1 MQTNAKKLL
10 TEWGDEVSVSLVEG
24 FRHLFESSSQVLLD
38 FADSA
43 ENNRLQRLF
52 FDAQREFYLKEE
64 VIVNEFER
72 ALRDRL
78 LSTSESQGLP
88 PGPGSETL
96 SLVEKDD
103 FERSLALETIAK
115 RVATRNKGQL
125 HALSQRLSALS
136 GGSRMTPEQ
145 VPAHPMQ
152 IVRLFDPASR
162 KLDVEK
168 EVRLVFYTLFDRYV
182 MSRLGDLYDAMNER
196 LAALGILPNIRYSY
210 ERRPASSAA
219 AGPDGDER
227 SAEADPDLGPTA
239 QQGRP
244 APPTSAQTLA
254 AISSLLME
262 KRRHQRQASEPSFAT
277 SAPILASAA
286 DVREAITDMR
296 VLEEAPH
303 PLPIT
308 TSPLTSKVEID
319 AQLLLKIKKALEKQR
334 YIIKNLVGRD
344 RLETK
349 DEDVI
354 DIVGMLFE
362 AMLNEK
368 LLPNAVKT
376 LLSHLHTRYLKIA
389 VQSPDFLENNAHP
402 ARQLFE
408 RMIDSGIRW
417 VREDSLRAGIYPTL
431 QAIVMQILQTEASD
445 DAFFS
450 GLSAELKSAEQKLEK
465 QYSAT
470 EGRTLESERGR
481 ARLEQ
486 AKTIVAK
493 TIETLIDDNAMAETV
508 SSFLST
514 TFADYLTLLLLRNDL
529 NTGSDAWREA
539 QVVGEALVAAA
550 VHAREGTRPTEDMR
564 HHLKQRLLTTVGTL
578 IPHHEDNINR
588 VINDLDAPAVKPK
601 PAAKPRIASTSDGE
615 TVKQEDQ
622 PTSAEEQ
629 ALADKLMRQ
638 TGNWF
643 VLKISDKEQQ
653 SVKLLWVNPH
663 TRNMLFVDQQGA
675 KVALM
680 PATTLARK
688 IRAGEIRPQQTES
701 SSFIARSLRRIRR
714 ALEDSISS

>member
-10 TEWGDEVSVSLVEG
+10 TEWSDEVTFSLVEG
-24 FRHLFESSSQVLLD
+24 FRQLFESSSQVLLD

-64 VIVNEFER
+64 VIVTDFER
-72 ALRDRL
+72 ALREKL
-78 LSTSESQGLP
+78 LSTADGQGTH

-125 HALSQRLSALS
+125 HALSQRLSALLD
-136 GGSRMTPEQ
+136 GRRMMPEQ

-168 EVRLVFYTLFDRYV
+168 EVRLVFYTLFDRFV

-196 LAALGILPNIRYSY
+196 LLALGILPNIKYSY
-210 ERRPASSAA
+210 ERGQAGATQTADGADAA
-219 AGPDGDER
+219 APD
-227 SAEADPDLGPTA
+227 AADPDITQTA
-239 QQGRP
+239 RSRP
-244 APPTSAQTLA
+244 ATPTSAQTLSE
-254 AISSLLME
+254 ISSLLME
-262 KRRHQRQASEPSFAT
+262 KRRQQRQSGEPVFTT
-277 SAPILASAA
+277 SSPILASVA
-286 DVREAITDMR
+286 DVREAIVDTR

-303 PLPIT
+303 PLPIST
-308 TSPLTSKVEID
+308 NPLTSKVEID
-319 AQLLLKIKKALEKQR
+319 AQLLLKVKKALEKQR
-334 YIIKNLVGRD
+334 FIIKNLVGRD
-344 RLETK
+344 RLETR

-368 LLPNAVKT
+368 LLPNSVKT

-389 VQSPDFLENNAHP
+389 VQSPDFLDNSSHP

-408 RMIDSGIRW
+408 RMIDAGIRW
-417 VREDSLRAGIYPTL
+417 VREDSLRSGIYPTL
-431 QAIVMQILQTEASD
+431 QSIVMQVLQNETSE

-450 GLSAELKSAEQKLEK
+450 GLGAELKSAEQKLEK
-465 QYSAT
+465 QYSAA

-486 AKTIVAK
+486 AKTIVTK
-493 TIETLIDDNAMAETV
+493 TIDSLIDDNAMPGTV

-529 NTGSDAWREA
+529 DTSSDAWREA

-550 VHAREGTRPTEDMR
+550 VHAREGKRPTEDMR

-588 VINDLDAPAVKPK
+588 VINDLDAEPVEPK
-601 PAAKPRIASTSDGE
+601 PGPRPRIANQAAAPKPE
-615 TVKQEDQ
+615 EQAA
-622 PTSAEEQ
+622 SAEEQ

-638 TGNWF
+638 TGSWF
-643 VLKISDKEQQ
+643 VLKVSDKEQQ

-663 TRNMLFVDQQGA
+663 TRNMLFVDQHGA

-680 PATTLARK
+680 PAAVLARK
-688 IRAGEIRPQQTES
+688 IREGEIRPQQTES

-714 ALEDSISS
+714 ALEDSVSS